1 MEGAGTFPQK
11 GSCEKNIMEQKYYH
25 MNIAGCER
33 DLPLCPL
40 NENLMIA
47 GFVIFGDPELTT
59 ACAAALLDRAPAYD
73 YLISAEAKGIPL
85 VHEMARLAGNQKY
98 FLARKSPKLYMT
110 GVLEVNVRS
119 ITTAKEQKL
128 YLDTADAAIMKG
140 KRILIVDDVISTG
153 ESLRA
158 LEELVRTAG
167 GEICGRMAILAEGD
181 AQEREDLIY
190 LEKLPLF
197 DKEGKEI

>member
-1 MEGAGTFPQK
+1 MKFYVNGDNAMAQ
-11 GSCEKNIMEQKYYH
+11 MYH
-25 MNIAGCER
+25 NMKIAGLDR
-33 DLPLCPL
+33 ALPLCPL

-59 ACAAALLDRAPAYD
+59 ACSKELLDRAPEYD

-98 FLARKSPKLYMT
+98 FLARKAPKLYMT
-110 GVLEVNVRS
+110 GVFEVAVRS

-128 YLDTADAAIMKG
+128 YLDVADAELMRG

-158 LEELVRTAG
+158 VEQLVEKAG
-167 GEICGRMAILAEGD
+167 GIICGRMSILAEGD
-181 AQEREDLIY
+181 AARRDDLIY
-190 LEKLPLF
+190 LEELPLF
-197 DKEGKEI
+197 DKEGKAL

>member
-1 MEGAGTFPQK
+1 VREPFFKKVPAK
-11 GSCEKNIMEQKYYH
+11 KHMEQKYYH

-40 NENLMIA
+40 NDKLMIA

-59 ACAAALLDRAPAYD
+59 ACAKALLERAPEYD
-73 YLISAEAKGIPL
+73 YLITAEAKGIPL

-98 FLARKSPKLYMT
+98 FLARKASKLYMT
-110 GVLEVNVRS
+110 GVLEVTVRS
-119 ITTAKEQKL
+119 ITTAKEQTL
-128 YLDTADAAIMKG
+128 YLDTADAELMKG
-140 KRILIVDDVISTG
+140 KRILLVDDVISTG

-158 LEELVRTAG
+158 LEALVNKAG
-167 GEICGRMAILAEGD
+167 GVICGRMSILAEGD
-181 AQEREDLIY
+181 AQDREDLIY

-197 DKEGKEI
+197 DSNGGIL